1 MYAAFALRIFKIPF
15 CFGAPER
22 LRTLRCSIFT
32 KEVVTRLKHKKPA
45 ARRNVLAAGS
55 IDNRGILIRLQC

>member
-1 MYAAFALRIFKIPF
+1 MHAAFTLRIFKIPF

-32 KEVVTRLKHKKPA
+32 KEVVTTIETQK
-45 ARRNVLAAGS
+45 ARCKAECPCSGQHR
-55 IDNRGILIRLQC
+55 

>member
-1 MYAAFALRIFKIPF
+1 MHAAFTLRIFKIPF

-32 KEVVTRLKHKKPA
+32 KEVVTTIETQK
-45 ARRNVLAAGS
+45 ARCRAEFLAAGS
-55 IDNRGILIRLQC
+55 IDNWETLIRLRC

>member
-22 LRTLRCSIFT
+22 LRTLRRSIFT
-32 KEVVTRLKHKKPA
+32 KEVVTMIETQK
-45 ARRNVLAAGS
+45 ARCRAECPCSGQH
-55 IDNRGILIRLQC
+55 R

>member
-1 MYAAFALRIFKIPF
+1 MRAAFALRIFKIPF

-32 KEVVTRLKHKKPA
+32 KEVFTTIETQK
-45 ARRNVLAAGS
+45 ARCKAECPCSGQ
-55 IDNRGILIRLQC
+55 NR

>member
-1 MYAAFALRIFKIPF
+1 MRSTFALRIFKIPF

-32 KEVVTRLKHKKPA
+32 KEVVTTIETQK
-45 ARRNVLAAGS
+45 ARCKAECPCSGQHR
-55 IDNRGILIRLQC
+55 